1 MVIDNLLHVHVY
13 VHIFQF
19 EQNFKTWNVMP
30 WLQVGLF
37 VNIVFVCVIEA
48 ERDYMYI
55 ICPVDKRKK

>member
-1 MVIDNLLHVHVY
+1 
-13 VHIFQF
+13 
-19 EQNFKTWNVMP
+19 MP

>member
-19 EQNFKTWNVMP
+19 EKNFKTWNVMP
-30 WLQVGLF
+30 WLQVVLF